1 MELFEYCYAEMEKEL
16 ESQGELIREE
26 EADELYGVSP
36 DDSKSVRCID
46 TPQESVDPD
55 QWDVEADDSESER
68 LPTDDI
74 LEANH
79 VHEWFDEEVAHIW
92 AHTDILDIIKMRKL
106 GHPILKGCLSPFS
119 SHAARDITA
128 LLLKFI
134 P

>member
-26 EADELYGVSP
+26 EADELYWVSP

-46 TPQESVDPD
+46 TPQKSVDPD

-74 LEANH
+74 LEADH
-79 VHEWFDEEVAHIW
+79 VHEWFDKEVAHIW
-92 AHTDILDIIKMRKL
+92 AHTDILDIIKMCMKEVEKFHTPHAFKAFTNLTAVMQYIKL
-106 GHPILKGCLSPFS
+106 
-119 SHAARDITA
+119 
-128 LLLKFI
+128 
-134 P
+134 

>member
-92 AHTDILDIIKMRKL
+92 AHTDILDIIKMRMKEVKKFHTPHAFKAFTNLTAVMQYIKL
-106 GHPILKGCLSPFS
+106 
-119 SHAARDITA
+119 
-128 LLLKFI
+128 
-134 P
+134 